1 MSPEIEI
8 LKNKFA
14 ELIGWERRKRREQIL
29 AVIFCISWAAAIL
42 LFPIHVYLPNDALR
56 WLVPVILFVGLMP
69 YVFYRRRWQRQDA
82 ARAVV
87 RLDKTLRLDERA
99 LTAWEISTRAEA
111 SGAGLLVLKQA
122 EEKLRSAE
130 PRALFPRTGN
140 WPVYLILPFFGLWFA
155 MLWLDVDRRAFDRET
170 PRPVQSLAHKIREFS
185 RELQEKA
192 KNEGLRESLK
202 MGQELEKVAQKG
214 VDTKAA
220 EDEVKKDAAGVAK
233 KFESAAKSGAKDAI
247 SAGESQQTLKDL
259 KAELEAARDFTHI
272 PDATEGRQDS
282 ALQWLE
288 RLATLP
294 QLQRQLAQE
303 PGAGQGLGQSELK
316 SFLDKLDQRVTGEL
330 DRRAVLDAQQFLEQM
345 MKQGQGDKGQA
356 HARSA
361 GKDEEEP
368 ADGAKDKSQ
377 SNRPGKEPGKP
388 DEGYR
393 SLPEHRAGA
402 STQVKGLLGEGESS
416 GITFKGKP
424 APGKTGLA
432 QADVVASYR
441 RQAEQELNSERVPEG
456 LKETIKNY
464 FMSLGGAE
472 TKIRED
478 KLE

>member
-1 MSPEIEI
+1 MEI
-8 LKNKFA
+8 LKSKFA
-14 ELIGWERRKRREQIL
+14 ELFGWERRKRREQVF
-29 AVIFCISWAAAIL
+29 AVIFCISWALAIL
-42 LFPIHVYLPNDALR
+42 LFPLHVYLPTDALR
-56 WLVPVILFVGLMP
+56 WVVPAILFVGLTP

-82 ARAVV
+82 ARAMV

-99 LTAWEISTRAEA
+99 ITAWEISTRAEP

-122 EEKLRSAE
+122 EEKLRSVE
-130 PRALFPRTGN
+130 LRGLFPRDWS
-140 WPVYLILPFFGLWFA
+140 WPVYLALPLFGLWFA
-155 MLWLDVDRRAFDRET
+155 LLWLDFDRRVFEQDAS
-170 PRPVQSLAHKIREFS
+170 RPPQTLAHKIREFS

-192 KNEGLRESLK
+192 KNEGLRESLR

-214 VDTKAA
+214 VDMKAA
-220 EDEVKKDAAGVAK
+220 EDEVKKEAAGVAK
-233 KFESAAKSGAKDAI
+233 KFEAVAKSEAKDAI
-247 SAGESQQTLKDL
+247 AAAESQQSLKDL
-259 KAELEAARDFTHI
+259 KAELEAARDFTQL
-272 PDATEGRQDS
+272 PDATKGRQDS
-282 ALQWLE
+282 ALQWME

-294 QLQRQLAQE
+294 QLQRQLERE
-303 PGAGQGLGQSELK
+303 PRAGQGLGQNELK
-316 SFLDKLDQRVTGEL
+316 SFLDKLDKQVTGEL
-330 DRRAVLDAQQFLEQM
+330 DRRALLDAQQFLEQM
-345 MKQGQGDKGQA
+345 MKQGQGDKGQNQ
-356 HARSA
+356 ARSA

-377 SNRPGKEPGKP
+377 SNRPGKEPGKQ

-424 APGKTGLA
+424 TPGKSGLP

-464 FMSLGGAE
+464 FMSLGTNE
-472 TKIRED
+472 TRKVE
-478 KLE
+478 

>member
-1 MSPEIEI
+1 LSAEIET
-8 LKNKFA
+8 LKSKFA
-14 ELIGWERRKRREQIL
+14 ELIGWERRKRREQIF
-29 AVIFCISWAAAIL
+29 AGMFCISWALAIL
-42 LFPIHVYLPNDALR
+42 LFPIHVYLPNEGLR
-56 WLVPVILFVGLMP
+56 WVVPVILFVGLTP

-99 LTAWEISTRAEA
+99 ITAWEISTRAEVR
-111 SGAGLLVLKQA
+111 GAGLLVLKQA

-130 PRALFPRTGN
+130 PRALFPRTWN

-155 MLWLDVDRRAFDRET
+155 LLWLDVDRRAFERDT
-170 PRPVQSLAHKIREFS
+170 SRPPQSLAHKLREFS

-192 KNEGLRESLK
+192 KNEGLRESLR

-220 EDEVKKDAAGVAK
+220 EDQVKKEAAGVAK
-233 KFESAAKSGAKDAI
+233 KFEATAKSGADKEPL
-247 SAGESQQTLKDL
+247 AGAESQQSLKDL
-259 KAELEAARDFTHI
+259 KAELEAARDFTQL
-272 PDATEGRQDS
+272 PDAKGSQDS
-282 ALQWLE
+282 ALQWME

-294 QLQRQLAQE
+294 QLQRQLARE
-303 PGAGQGLGQSELK
+303 PRAGQGLGQNELK
-316 SFLDKLDQRVTGEL
+316 SFLDKLDKQATGEL
-330 DRRAVLDAQQFLEQM
+330 DRRALLDAQQFLEQM
-345 MKQGQGDKGQA
+345 MKQGQGDKGEN

-361 GKDEEEP
+361 GKDEEEL

-424 APGKTGLA
+424 TPGKSGLA

-464 FMSLGGAE
+464 FMSLGTE
-472 TKIRED
+472 TK
-478 KLE
+478 K